1 MSGSNAREMANSAR
15 EKVQGMWTSLRSMTD
30 EEGSSLSKLKKA
42 AMGPDGLLES
52 NVQSTWENMMKT
64 MFGSCTT
71 GIPHEPTTP
80 TSDSSRSS
88 KSRSCE
94 PSEPLSPSREKEEFF
109 YSQFRAKDHSR
120 AEREQAVSA
129 MRERVQATPKTPERK
144 KPSLSKPFPVS
155 SPARK
160 EHPVPPILVRE
171 IAPPPTNR
179 SQSEIAG
186 GISFDDGI
194 SCLSAHTLDEMARQD
209 DVRKGRRVGT
219 VRSDLMSEGFE
230 TIDTIHSKESSLFS
244 PPFSPARINEN
255 DDKFGAPIDLTR
267 GNSRNTY
274 SSKKSNGTKSTR
286 SSQTTEFENAWR
298 QDEQIYWQDV
308 VEQDGGDVMGTP
320 EKRREIMRER
330 VEALKERSRAPSS
343 SRSLKG
349 RESVSSTPLCFDGK
363 PTRNIALTLC
373 YRRHCNL

>member
-1 MSGSNAREMANSAR
+1 
-15 EKVQGMWTSLRSMTD
+15 
-30 EEGSSLSKLKKA
+30 
-42 AMGPDGLLES
+42 
-52 NVQSTWENMMKT
+52 MKT

-349 RESVSSTPLCFDGK
+349 RESALQPLKQNNTPSTAGSSVHSGRHPHETFPFDTTDMFNTTEDDEDIIVVSLGGTG
-363 PTRNIALTLC
+363 
-373 YRRHCNL
+373 RHCDPDRLREILVMNHETELGEI